1 MGCTYYEYSDYN
13 VLLCKHKRRNSKR
26 FRLLRKKQSEVN

>member
-1 MGCTYYEYSDYN
+1 MFN
-13 VLLCKHKRRNSKR
+13 RRLLVYQGGTSEPPQRRNSKR